1 MKWWITTGI
10 VSLLLL
16 PLLPFVAII
25 WSACLMFKALNWS
38 FAVEGE
44 LKARERSQR
53 DGFIRQAIR
62 GGH

>member
-25 WSACLMFKALNWS
+25 WIMCLMFKALNWS

-44 LKARERSQR
+44 LKARERSRR
-53 DGFIRQAIR
+53 DEFIRQAIR
-62 GGH
+62 EGH